1 VVVLIDIEPGMVV
14 AGRYVVS
21 TVDRRWLPEKPEVG
35 SVCTG
40 LDAILDEPVLI
51 LVADADGSNDVLEA
65 ARRVSILGD
74 PRIAPTLDV
83 GHSNGLDYIVI
94 KRIAVTPFN
103 QILPRSPLP
112 VDAACALI
120 GEVGSALVT
129 SARRG
134 LFHMFLRPS
143 VVGLTSKGA
152 VVVAGIGIDAALA
165 LDTGVVEQQDYTPTK
180 ASRRDAL
187 ALIQLFYTALTG
199 YWPGEEAF
207 DGIPPAEKDNARI
220 ARVKAL
226 NPEVSDEL
234 DDFVSGIITGTDPG
248 PGSVAEILGYIDT
261 WDPELLRYVNRA
273 PATENET
280 LFQQSPRSFD
290 EATSLPAPRSR
301 SIGPGP
307 EGSASAS
314 EDQVQAALV
323 RIGITRPGTR
333 GLAAGVSGHTTG
345 RYADRMQMR
354 EASSFPIAKEQ
365 LDNAA
370 QEWDEWE
377 PEQTY
382 SEYSEYAAHE
392 YDENLTTPIMRRE
405 EDPDPDTQAMEI
417 IPEAEDD
424 ENDTRVIMDGD
435 DDEDDGSWFL
445 GGMFET
451 NEQQREHQRREYERE
466 RRIAKAKEEEARRRL
481 AAFEASSTARQQEAN
496 AAAPPKE
503 MRRLSPDTV
512 DEAAPESTSNAESAS
527 SAGTASNGDS
537 AANDGSTSTTGTPA
551 AAGSTAAAASSSG
564 SDPSASSSDSRREDS
579 SSVKPSERKA
589 AGVPRQQH
597 SESDN
602 RAKSTNR
609 AAGFGAAAA
618 GAAGAA
624 AVGAG
629 AVAAGSGSGSGS
641 NSAAGANGNSGSGSS
656 GGSSGS
662 AGSSGTSASAGGA
675 AAGHSAASAG
685 GSGSSGGSGPSGGSD
700 SSDRDPAATRK
711 PFLWLVLALVVVAI
725 IVLGI
730 VIINLNA
737 GRDDES
743 GPVAESSASSEE
755 PTKKEEKKTPK
766 AKPVKIESVESLD
779 PEGDG
784 EEHDSET
791 ENVIPKTEGSWN
803 TDRYNSAEFGNL
815 KSGVGL
821 LLEFDEESTVTQA
834 KVHSESS
841 GGKFE
846 IRDGD
851 DPEDAKVIGEGK
863 FDADGGTTVKFD
875 KEVTTDKLILW
886 VTELPQTD
894 GGYKATISSVSFK

>member
-1 VVVLIDIEPGMVV
+1 MVALIDIEPGMVV

-35 SVCTG
+35 AVCTG

-143 VVGLTSKGA
+143 LVGLTSKGA
-152 VVVAGIGIDAALA
+152 VVIAGIGIDAALA
-165 LDTGVVEQQDYTPTK
+165 LDTGLVEQKDYTPTK

-187 ALIQLFYTALTG
+187 ALVQLFYTALTG

-207 DGIPPAEKDNARI
+207 DGIPPAEKENARI
-220 ARVKAL
+220 ARAQAL
-226 NPEVSDEL
+226 NPEVPDRL
-234 DDFVSGIITGTDPG
+234 DDFVSGIITGSDPG
-248 PGSVAEILGYIDT
+248 PGSVAEVLGYIDK

-273 PATENET
+273 PVAENEN
-280 LFQQSPRSFD
+280 LFDQSPRSFD
-290 EATSLPAPRSR
+290 EATSLPAPRSKT
-301 SIGPGP
+301 IGPGP
-307 EGSASAS
+307 GGSTSAS

-333 GLAAGVSGHTTG
+333 GLAAGVVGSTTG

-365 LDNAA
+365 LDSAA
-370 QEWDEWE
+370 QDWEEWQ

-382 SEYSEYAAHE
+382 SEYSEYAEHE
-392 YDENLTTPIMRRE
+392 YDENLTTPIMSRE
-405 EDPDPDTQAMEI
+405 DDSDPDTQALEI
-417 IPEAEDD
+417 VPENDDEGD
-424 ENDTRVIMDGD
+424 ENDTRVIMDGE
-435 DDEDDGSWFL
+435 DEDDGSWFL

-466 RRIAKAKEEEARRRL
+466 RRIAKAKEDEARRRL

-503 MRRLSPDTV
+503 MRRLSPDSV
-512 DEAAPESTSNAESAS
+512 DDRSAVDNRNTGGESRAEAAEGSESVR
-527 SAGTASNGDS
+527 
-537 AANDGSTSTTGTPA
+537 PA
-551 AAGSTAAAASSSG
+551 
-564 SDPSASSSDSRREDS
+564 
-579 SSVKPSERKA
+579 ERKA
-589 AGVPRQQH
+589 GKPRQQH
-597 SESDN
+597 SDSTGAAQAGSVKN
-602 RAKSTNR
+602 RNK
-609 AAGFGAAAA
+609 AAGTA
-618 GAAGAA
+618 GATAG
-624 AVGAG
+624 GAG
-629 AVAAGSGSGSGS
+629 TGGAGGSAASGGAGSGSGG
-641 NSAAGANGNSGSGSS
+641 AG
-656 GGSSGS
+656 
-662 AGSSGTSASAGGA
+662 
-675 AAGHSAASAG
+675 
-685 GSGSSGGSGPSGGSD
+685 PD
-700 SSDRDPAATRK
+700 ERDPAATRK
-711 PFLWLVLALVVVAI
+711 PFLWLVLGLAVVAA

-730 VIINLNA
+730 VIVGFNS
-737 GRDDES
+737 GDEES
-743 GPVAESSASSEE
+743 TPVSETSAASEQ

-766 AKPVKIESVESLD
+766 ADPPKIKTVESLD

-784 EEHDSET
+784 SEHDSET
-791 ENVIPKTEGSWN
+791 ENVIPKAEGSWN
-803 TDRYNSAEFGNL
+803 TDRYNSASFGNL

-821 LLEFDEESTVTQA
+821 LFEFEDESTIS
-834 KVHSESS
+834 KVKVASGNS

-851 DPEDAKVIGEGK
+851 DPEDAKVIGEGV
-863 FDADGGTTVKFD
+863 FDADGAVTVEFD
-875 KEVTTDKLILW
+875 EDVETDKLILW

-894 GGYKATISSVSFK
+894 GGYKATISSVKFF

>member
-1 VVVLIDIEPGMVV
+1 MVALIDIEPGMVV

-21 TVDRRWLPEKPEVG
+21 TVDRRWLPEKPDVG
-35 SVCTG
+35 AVCTG

-51 LVADADGSNDVLEA
+51 LVADADGSHDVLEA

-152 VVVAGIGIDAALA
+152 VVIAGIGIDAALA
-165 LDTGVVEQQDYTPTK
+165 LDTGLVEQKDYTPTK

-187 ALIQLFYTALTG
+187 ALVQLFYTALTG

-207 DGIPPAEKDNARI
+207 DGIPPAEKENARI

-234 DDFVSGIITGTDPG
+234 DDFVSGIITGSDPG
-248 PGSVAEILGYIDT
+248 PGSVAEVLGYIDT
-261 WDPELLRYVNRA
+261 WDAQLLRYVNRA

-280 LFQQSPRSFD
+280 LFNQSPRSFD

-314 EDQVQAALV
+314 QDQVHAALV

-333 GLAAGVSGHTTG
+333 GLAAGVVGHTTG

-354 EASSFPIAKEQ
+354 EASSFPIGKEQ

-370 QEWDEWE
+370 QEWEEWE

-392 YDENLTTPIMRRE
+392 YDENLTTPIMNRDD
-405 EDPDPDTQAMEI
+405 DPDPDTQALEI
-417 IPEAEDD
+417 VPEDEGD
-424 ENDTRVIMDGD
+424 ENDTRVIMDNE

-481 AAFEASSTARQQEAN
+481 AAFEASSAARQEEAN
-496 AAAPPKE
+496 ASSPLKE

-512 DEAAPESTSNAESAS
+512 AEAGPGSAE
-527 SAGTASNGDS
+527 N
-537 AANDGSTSTTGTPA
+537 
-551 AAGSTAAAASSSG
+551 AASSSTDG
-564 SDPSASSSDSRREDS
+564 SSGGSFAGSGSSAGS
-579 SSVKPSERKA
+579 SSVKPAQRKA
-589 AGVPRQQH
+589 AGAPRQQH
-597 SESDN
+597 SESAEG
-602 RAKSTNR
+602 RKPSARS
-609 AAGFGAAAA
+609 AGFGAAAA

-629 AVAAGSGSGSGS
+629 AAAGGSSGTGGSGSGSGS
-641 NSAAGANGNSGSGSS
+641 GAGRGSSGDRGSNPASGSTGTAGAAGASAAATAGAGYSAAGS
-656 GGSSGS
+656 GGS
-662 AGSSGTSASAGGA
+662 AGGP
-675 AAGHSAASAG
+675 
-685 GSGSSGGSGPSGGSD
+685 GSSGGSGSD
-700 SSDRDPAATRK
+700 DRDPAATRK
-711 PFLWLVLALVVVAI
+711 PFMWLVLGLVVVAA
-725 IVLGI
+725 IVLSI
-730 VIINLNA
+730 VIVNLNS
-737 GRDDES
+737 GEDES
-743 GPVAESSASSEE
+743 APVTESSAPSAE
-755 PTKKEEKKTPK
+755 PTKKKETKAPK
-766 AKPVKIESVESLD
+766 AEPVTIESVESLD

-791 ENVIPKTEGSWN
+791 ENVIPKAEGAWN
-803 TDRYNSAEFGNL
+803 TDRYNSAQFGNL

-821 LLEFDEESTVTQA
+821 LFTFEDEATVSRA
-834 KVHSESS
+834 KVFSDSS

-851 DPEDAKVIGEGK
+851 DPEDAKVIGEGT
-863 FDADGGTTVKFD
+863 FDADGSVTVKFD
-875 KEVTTDKLILW
+875 EKVTTDKLILW
-886 VTELPQTD
+886 VTELPQTE
-894 GGYKATISSVSFK
+894 GGYKATISSVEFK